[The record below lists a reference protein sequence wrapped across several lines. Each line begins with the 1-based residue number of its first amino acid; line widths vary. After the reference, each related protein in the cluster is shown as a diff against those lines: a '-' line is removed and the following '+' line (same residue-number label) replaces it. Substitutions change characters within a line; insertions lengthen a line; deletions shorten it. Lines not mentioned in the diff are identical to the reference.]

1 MRHCPRANRTGPAPP
16 RVRASTIRGGSARRP
31 PPKRSGQSGQSVRRD
46 ACATKETRFG
56 LSCRM
61 PGCRKARAAPSE
73 HSDYGSTREFCNN
86 MRAGSAETDE
96 RARVKILRILIR
108 YEWYRGISNG
118 RFKDATTV
126 RPLPG
131 SPNSAPRRPFFV
143 PPTFAPPPFS
153 FIFIRPTSAP
163 PPFFRPL

>member
-1 MRHCPRANRTGPAPP
+1 MRHCLRAHRTGPAPP
-16 RVRASTIRGGSARRP
+16 RVRASTIRGGSAQRP
-31 PPKRSGQSGQSVRRD
+31 PPKRSGQSGQSARRD

-61 PGCRKARAAPSE
+61 PGCRKARVAPSE

-96 RARVKILRILIR
+96 RATVKILRILTR

-126 RPLPG
+126 RPPPG
-131 SPNSAPRRPFFV
+131 SPDSAPRPFVVCPNV
-143 PPTFAPPPFS
+143 P
-153 FIFIRPTSAP
+153 PTSAP
-163 PPFFRPL
+163 PAHCTEMRSISLAP